1 MKASGLKQWGREED
15 RVGKV
20 PCDLK
25 IMSTF
30 SCVSGELSLK
40 TITKKEVIKMFGIK
54 AISFS

>member
-1 MKASGLKQWGREED
+1 MKASRLKQWGGEED

-25 IMSTF
+25 ITSQF

-40 TITKKEVIKMFGIK
+40 AIPKKKL
-54 AISFS
+54 